1 MTISA
6 LRSAWVRP
14 LGFAVQLLV
23 FSRDGITLVFGAAF
37 VGSQCQKDEGVPLA
51 RHVVNREDY
60 KPSRRS
66 SAPTPPEPLAR
77 SASARMRCLYLAV
90 KRRRLACATTSGSG
104 RGFAAAPAG
113 EGAGPI

>member
-14 LGFAVQLLV
+14 LGFAARLLV
-23 FSRDGITLVFGAAF
+23 SPATGSRLYLGPRFWGANARRMRA
-37 VGSQCQKDEGVPLA
+37 SRSR

-77 SASARMRCLYLAV
+77 SASARMRCLYSAV
-90 KRRRLACATTSGSG
+90 KRRRLACATT
-104 RGFAAAPAG
+104 
-113 EGAGPI
+113 